1 MNPPVLAPLVSI
13 IVVAYNHARYLPACL
28 ATALHQP
35 ALPCELVLVDNASS
49 DGGAAHLAQHYPSL
63 RIIHSPTNLG
73 FAGGCN
79 LGARHARGQWLVFLN
94 PDTLAA
100 PGWLA
105 ALIAPLI
112 DTPAIGMTTARLLLA
127 SDPARLNACGNDLHL
142 SGLTLCRGL
151 YRPADTWTRPHPVSA
166 VSGAACAISRDL
178 FARLGGFDEQFFTY
192 MEDTDL
198 SLRVRLAGYQCQ
210 CIPAA
215 RIYHAYT
222 LRFGPHKTYYQERN
236 RMLLLLK
243 HLRWRTLLLLLPALL
258 LAEGLVW
265 GFVLLREAHRWPNKA
280 RAYLWLVRHWRS
292 ITAARRHTAR
302 IRRVADADLLAQH
315 PCRLDLRQISDT
327 LPMRVAERL
336 INACFCLWQRL
347 TLHLL
352 RW

>member
-1 MNPPVLAPLVSI
+1 MTTTPPPLVSI
-13 IVVAYNHARYLPACL
+13 IIVAYNHARYLPACL
-28 ATALHQP
+28 ATALHRP
-35 ALPCELVLVDNASS
+35 ALPCELVLVDNAS
-49 DGGAAHLAQHYPSL
+49 DDDLCFLAAHYPQL
-63 RIIHSPTNLG
+63 RIIRSPTNLG

-105 ALIAPLI
+105 ALLEPLQRN
-112 DTPAIGMTTARLLLA
+112 PAIGMTTARLLLA
-127 SDPARLNACGNDLHL
+127 NDPAHLNACGNDLHL

-151 YRPADTWTRPHPVSA
+151 HYPADTWTRPHPVSA
-166 VSGAACAISRDL
+166 VSGAACAIASDL

-198 SLRVRLAGYQCQ
+198 SLRVRLAGYQCL

-222 LRFGPHKTYYQERN
+222 LRFGTHKTYYQERN
-236 RMLLLLK
+236 RALLLLK
-243 HLRWRTLLLLLPALL
+243 HLHWRTLLLLLPALL

-265 GFVLLREAHRWPNKA
+265 GFVLLREPHRWRNKL

-292 ITAARRHTAR
+292 IAAARRHTAR
-302 IRRVADADLLAQH
+302 IRRVSDAELIAQH
-315 PCRLDLRQISDT
+315 PCRLALRQVGDT
-327 LPMRVAERL
+327 LPIRIAERMV
-336 INACFCLWQRL
+336 NPCFCVWQRL
-347 TLHLL
+347 TMRLL